1 MASLSLQ
8 IGGMSC
14 SHCQA
19 KVERALQGVT
29 GVYSATVDLSAGSAD
44 VETNGAVAVDQ
55 LVAAVTRAGYRASVA
70 AQ

>member
-1 MASLSLQ
+1 MASLHLQ
-8 IGGMSC
+8 ISGMTC

-19 KVERALQGVT
+19 KVQRALQAVD
-29 GVYSATVDLSAGSAD
+29 GVYSATVDLPAGAAEVDASD
-44 VETNGAVAVDQ
+44 AVAADQ

>member
-8 IGGMSC
+8 ISGMTC

-19 KVERALQGVT
+19 KVERALQSVAGVT
-29 GVYSATVDLSAGSAD
+29 SATVDLSAGSAEVD
-44 VETNGAVAVDQ
+44 TTGGVTGDQ

>member
-1 MASLSLQ
+1 MASLHLQ
-8 IGGMSC
+8 ISGMSC

-19 KVERALQGVT
+19 KVQHALQGVE
-29 GVYSATVDLSAGSAD
+29 GVYAASVDLTAGSAD
-44 VETNGAVAVDQ
+44 VDTSDAVSTDQ